1 VADRDDR
8 PPEMRL
14 LEAQIEKALDRRFPP
29 GDGGGIG
36 DLHERVKHL
45 ETGMGEVLNRLER
58 IEAKLDAKAS
68 AVDVAEIKGRV
79 SQIPNFVQVAA
90 LVFAIFGAAFVL
102 IRFAAPH

>member
-1 VADRDDR
+1 MADRDDR

-29 GDGGGIG
+29 GDGGGIS

-45 ETGMGEVLNRLER
+45 ENGMGEVLKRLER
-58 IEAKLDAKAS
+58 IEAKLDSKAS

-79 SQIPNFVQVAA
+79 SQLPTLFQIAT